1 MSSTRQRQLR
11 KPSEHDANDKYMC
24 VCVYRGSTIDADG
37 DYDDDAL
44 EMRRCKR
51 RTLNIETSIVVV
63 E

>member
-1 MSSTRQRQLR
+1 MNTMQTI
-11 KPSEHDANDKYMC
+11 NIC